1 MEMIQLTI
9 IKITGYG
16 PWTLTLGSD
25 REHKLQTLQSSL
37 YKEIQNLFSEKNC
50 LAFPNRSDEIFVI
63 TNGLTVKDHVEIQ
76 KKLAKYF
83 DLGLSMAIGQGNTP
97 FEANL
102 NADKARRSKLAL
114 DKDHNIFGLSLQND
128 GEEVKIMHMD
138 VDGSTSISATK
149 SPYEVSSLIIKLY
162 SDMSEYFLS
171 TNALTFFMGGDNFMI
186 VSSTIDRKDI
196 HKFLELVNKRYGI
209 SFNCGIGTAKTGREA
224 AKLATKSLDKIRE
237 LRDSGKNEERI
248 LELTC

>member
-1 MEMIQLTI
+1 MIQLTI

-25 REHKLQTLQSSL
+25 REHKLQMLQSSL
-37 YKEIQNLFSEKNC
+37 YNEIQNLFSGKNC
-50 LAFPNRSDEIFVI
+50 LAFSNRSDEIFVI
-63 TNGLTVKDHVEIQ
+63 TNGLTLQDHVEIQ
-76 KKLAKYF
+76 KKLTERF
-83 DLGLSMAIGQGNTP
+83 DLGLSMIIGQGNTP

-102 NADKARRSKLAL
+102 NVDKARRTKLTL
-114 DKDHNIFGLSLQND
+114 DKDHNIYGLPLQKDEN
-128 GEEVKIMHMD
+128 EVKIIHMD

-149 SPYEVSSLIIKLY
+149 SPYEISSLIIKLY
-162 SDMSEYFLS
+162 SEMSEFFLS
-171 TNALTFFMGGDNFMI
+171 KNSLTFFMGGDNFMI
-186 VSSTIDRKDI
+186 VSSSAITREDI
-196 HKFLELVNKRYGI
+196 HKFLSLVKNHHGI
-209 SFNCGIGTAKTGREA
+209 SFNCGIGTAKNSREA